1 VDLGVRDHAT
11 ADQSGTIIRNG
22 RRRAAAIGLVVV
34 AAYAML
40 AMISG
45 RLSPLARGPLLDSL
59 LPAQAYRWV
68 NPPPDLAATNVK
80 PSNGVF
86 TLTLDAHG
94 VRPQVLV
101 TSDNQATINVPA
113 GAIAAHSGDR
123 SVEVTVTPVDPG
135 TLVPPGDGL
144 SSFGNAY
151 RIEAAYRPSGTKVH
165 HLDRPIDIVLLYP
178 VTLNLQSTHHAIYSS
193 IDGQTWTLRSGS
205 DSLATQQTEGAIP
218 DLGFAQ
224 VAGELSSH
232 SPTPAQGSGSN
243 SSRTLAIGFI
253 VGAICLLLVGVG
265 LLLRTRRS
273 E

>member
-1 VDLGVRDHAT
+1 MKDRERGGTVRRD
-11 ADQSGTIIRNG
+11 
-22 RRRAAAIGLVVV
+22 RRRAVAIGSVVV
-34 AAYAML
+34 ATYAML
-40 AMISG
+40 AAISG
-45 RLSPLARGPLLDSL
+45 RLSPLARGPLLDGIG
-59 LPAQAYRWV
+59 PAQPYRWV

-80 PSNGVF
+80 PSSGVFSLALEANGV
-86 TLTLDAHG
+86 L
-94 VRPQVLV
+94 PKVLV
-101 TSDNQATINVPA
+101 TSDNQATINVPS
-113 GAIAAHSGDR
+113 GAIAAHPGDR

-135 TLVPPGDGL
+135 TLAPPGDDL

-165 HLDRPIDIVLLYP
+165 HLDQPIDVVLLYP
-178 VTLNLQSTHHAIYSS
+178 VTLNLQSTHHALYSS

-218 DLGFAQ
+218 DLGFTQ

-243 SSRTLAIGFI
+243 SSRTLAVAFI
-253 VGAICLLLVGVG
+253 VGAICVVLVGVG
-265 LLLRTRRS
+265 LLLRSRRP